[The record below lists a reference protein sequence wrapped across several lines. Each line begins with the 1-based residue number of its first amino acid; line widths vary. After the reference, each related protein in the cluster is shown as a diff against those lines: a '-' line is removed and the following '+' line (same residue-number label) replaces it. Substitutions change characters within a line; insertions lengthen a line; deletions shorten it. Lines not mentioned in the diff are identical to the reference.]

1 MKDLIEAFTIF
12 AKYIPASKYAMIS
25 CEHDIM
31 YVQCDPAIVSAD
43 DMKRL
48 AELGFIADRDDLNNF
63 YSYRFGS
70 C

>member
-12 AKYIPASKYAMIS
+12 AKYGEVAYPTH

-31 YVQCDPAIVSAD
+31 YVYPYVGPSEFTAEELA
-43 DMKRL
+43 RL
-48 AELGFIADRDDLNNF
+48 DELGFAPHDEFADGF
-63 YSYRFGS
+63 YSYKYGS